1 MKKTS
6 VMIEVSDD
14 LYNDVVEPYKKK
26 KGLGKLIVH
35 LLEAYYTNESIHSYI
50 NGIVDG
56 IENESTESLMN
67 DLANMTQSLNMLG
80 VLESQAVTVM
90 SDGAR
95 AFNDIKVESVNP
107 PTESL
112 TREDV
117 IKIVDSS
124 VSDIKNM
131 LGELLIDKNRSNQEV
146 TVSSVEKVEVKKEE
160 KIEPVVKPIPVA
172 EVKEEKVE
180 PIVKSTPME
189 EVEEDYQEV
198 YDDYNPS
205 MEESD
210 DFYEDTGW
218 GYSDTIVDDLAEDVV
233 EEKPKGLNAK
243 SVLGN
248 LLSSAAR

>member
-14 LYNDVVEPYKKK
+14 LYNDVIEPYKKK

-80 VLESQAVTVM
+80 VLESQAATVM

-95 AFNDIKVESVNP
+95 AFNDIKVENVNP

-131 LGELLIDKNRSNQEV
+131 LGELLTDKNRSNQEV
-146 TVSSVEKVEVKKEE
+146 TVSSVEKVEVK
-160 KIEPVVKPIPVA
+160 
-172 EVKEEKVE
+172 KEEKVE